1 MNQALP
7 MGGGGCAPGAVPWLS
22 AKALA
27 FLSGLGA
34 ALVEL
39 LVMRVNPLAPEGRA
53 WPLAGTNAALVG
65 LLLGGGLY
73 LLVFRPLEH
82 SAQRVREIE
91 SLLLSRGAAP
101 LLPQTRRRTEA
112 RFWSWPTLLLGLGIL
127 GSELVAIRLFP
138 FLTHAHPFPGALLD
152 ALLLTLLLTPVLHY
166 LLLRPL
172 RAALDQC
179 RRAEDAL
186 RRAAAESARE
196 AQACGT
202 ELSRANQR
210 LQEEILER
218 TRAEQ
223 ELRTSETR
231 YRLLVESMNE
241 GLCVVDAEGVLTYVN
256 QKLAEI
262 IGYPIGELLGRRP
275 EEFFAQESLPQL
287 DEQKQRRRR
296 AERGVY
302 QATLRSREGQQVPV
316 LISSTPLL
324 GEDGSFQGS
333 FAVVTDIGEIKRAEE
348 DLRQWRRYLQLLS
361 AQLLTAQERERERVA
376 RELHDGI
383 GQTLSAVK
391 FQIETACA
399 GDESK
404 RELMESVVA
413 RLKAAVEE
421 VRRIGMALRPSIL
434 DDLGLLATVGWF
446 CREFRQTYPRFAL
459 ETHLSLNEEDVP
471 EPLKIVIFRV
481 LQEAMNNVAKH
492 SHAAQVRVGLSR
504 EADALVLEVA
514 DDGVGFDVETALAL
528 RSTRRSLGLD
538 SMRERTQLS
547 GGSFWIDSEAGLGTT
562 VTASW
567 PLPAAAAGPP
577 SPLPPAA
584 SPQDHG

>member
-1 MNQALP
+1 MSQALP
-7 MGGGGCAPGAVPWLS
+7 MGGGGCAPGAVPWFS
-22 AKALA
+22 ARTLG

-39 LVMRVNPLAPEGRA
+39 LVMRVNPLVPEGRA
-53 WPLAGTNAALVG
+53 WPLAGTNAVLVG

-73 LLVFRPLEH
+73 LLVFRPLER

-91 SLLLSRGAAP
+91 ALLLSRGAAP
-101 LLPQTRRRTEA
+101 HFAMTQRHREA
-112 RFWSWPTLLLGLGIL
+112 RFWSWPTLLLGLGIF

-138 FLTHAHPFPGALLD
+138 LLTHAHSFPGALVD
-152 ALLLTLLLTPVLHY
+152 AFFLTLLLTPALHY

-172 RAALDQC
+172 RVALDQC

-186 RRAAAESARE
+186 RRAATESAQE

-202 ELSRANQR
+202 ELSLTNER
-210 LQEEILER
+210 LREEILER

-256 QKLAEI
+256 QKLAEM
-262 IGYPIGELLGRRP
+262 IGYPIGELVDRRP
-275 EEFFAQESLPQL
+275 EEFFSEESLPQL
-287 DEQKQRRRR
+287 EDQLKRRRR

-302 QATLRSREGQQVPV
+302 QVSLRSKEGQQVPV

-333 FAVVTDIGEIKRAEE
+333 FAVITDIGEIKRAED
-348 DLRQWRRYLQLLS
+348 DLRQWRTYLQLLS
-361 AQLLTAQERERERVA
+361 SQLLAAQERERERVA

-391 FQIETACA
+391 FQIETAFA
-399 GDESK
+399 GDLE
-404 RELMESVVA
+404 RQELMESVVS
-413 RLKAAVEE
+413 RLKGAVEE

-446 CREFRQTYPRFAL
+446 CREFRQTYPGFAL
-459 ETHLSLNEEDVP
+459 ETQLLLEEADVP

-492 SHAAQVRVGLSR
+492 SHASRVRVSLAR
-504 EADALVLEVA
+504 EADALVLEVG
-514 DDGVGFDVETALAL
+514 DDGMGFDVETALAL

-567 PLPAAAAGPP
+567 PISGNGAEKLS
-577 SPLPPAA
+577 SPLPA
-584 SPQDHG
+584 SP

>member
-7 MGGGGCAPGAVPWLS
+7 MGGGGCAPGAVPWFS
-22 AKALA
+22 ARTLA
-27 FLSGLGA
+27 FVSGFGA

-39 LVMRVNPLAPEGRA
+39 LVMRVNPLVPEGRA
-53 WPLAGTNAALVG
+53 WPLAGTNAVLVG
-65 LLLGGGLY
+65 LLLGSGLY

-82 SAQRVREIE
+82 SARHVREIE
-91 SLLLSRGAAP
+91 ALLLSRGAAP
-101 LLPQTRRRTEA
+101 HFAMTQRHREA
-112 RFWSWPTLLLGLGIL
+112 RFWSWPTLLLGLGIFA
-127 GSELVAIRLFP
+127 SELVAIRLFP
-138 FLTHAHPFPGALLD
+138 FLTHAHPFSGALVD
-152 ALLLTLLLTPVLHY
+152 AFFLTLLLTPALHY
-166 LLLRPL
+166 FLLRPL
-172 RAALDQC
+172 RVALDQC
-179 RRAEDAL
+179 RKAEDAL
-186 RRAAAESARE
+186 RRAATESARE

-202 ELSRANQR
+202 ELSRANER
-210 LQEEILER
+210 LREEVLER

-241 GLCVVDAEGVLTYVN
+241 GLCVVDADGVLTYAN
-256 QKLAEI
+256 QKLAEMM
-262 IGYPIGELLGRRP
+262 GYPTGELAGRRP
-275 EEFFAQESLPQL
+275 EEFFSEESLPL
-287 DEQKQRRRR
+287 LEEQQKRRRR

-302 QATLRSREGQQVPV
+302 QVNLRSKEGEEVPV

-324 GEDGSFQGS
+324 GEDGSVQGS

-348 DLRQWRRYLQLLS
+348 DLRHWRTYLQLLS
-361 AQLLTAQERERERVA
+361 AELLTAQERERERVA

-399 GDESK
+399 GDSEK

-413 RLKAAVEE
+413 RLKGAVDE

-446 CREFRQTYPRFAL
+446 CREFRQTYPGFAL
-459 ETHLSLNEEDVP
+459 EPQLSLKEEDVP

-481 LQEAMNNVAKH
+481 LQEALNNVAKH
-492 SHAAQVRVGLSR
+492 SHAARVRVCLAR

-514 DDGVGFDVETALAL
+514 DDGVGFDVEAALAL

-562 VTASW
+562 VKASW
-567 PLPAAAAGPP
+567 PVPAAGAEDLSSILPASA
-577 SPLPPAA
+577 
-584 SPQDHG
+584 